1 MTPLVLYHR
10 AVTLRETFKKE
21 HPNFPWLDAADAAG
35 VARALEQR
43 HWLEPGETVRSVEQA
58 GEGNMNL
65 TLRVRTDRRSVV
77 LKQARPWVEKYDQ
90 IEAPWDRV
98 VVEQRFY
105 RTVRAL
111 PSVAGAM
118 PKLIASDVD
127 AKLLLLEDL
136 GEAQDLSLVY
146 RGGALADGEVAAL
159 ARWLAELHAG
169 TRDQFTPELANRE
182 MRALNFAHIFE
193 IPLNESNGVDLE
205 RHEPGLTAVANRL
218 KTDFAYRQRARE
230 TGARYQADGPCLVH
244 GDYFPG
250 SWLRTPRGVRIIDPE
265 FAFFGAPEL
274 DLGCALAHVRLAWT
288 GRGVA
293 QAFLEAYGH
302 PLGAAPDAALIGRF
316 AGIEVMRRLIGV
328 AQLPIPP
335 SADGRRARALEA
347 SRRAVLTGTLDELW
361 S

>member
-1 MTPLVLYHR
+1 MLYHR
-10 AVTLRETFKKE
+10 AVNLRETCKKE
-21 HPNFPWLDAADAAG
+21 HPDFPWLDAADAAG

-43 HWLEPGETVRSVEQA
+43 RWLEAGETVTGVESA

-65 TLRVRTDRRSVV
+65 TLRVRTDRRTLV

-90 IEAPWDRV
+90 IEAPWDRSLI
-98 VVEQRFY
+98 EQRFY

-111 PSVAGAM
+111 PRVAGAM
-118 PKLIASDVD
+118 PKLIAADAD

-136 GEAQDLSLVY
+136 AGAQDLSLVY
-146 RGGALADGEVAAL
+146 RGGALEDGEVAAL
-159 ARWLAELHAG
+159 GRWLAELHAG
-169 TRDQFTPELANRE
+169 TSGQFTPELANRE

-193 IPLNESNGVDLE
+193 IPLNEDNGVDLE
-205 RHEPGLTAVANRL
+205 RLEPGFTAVAIRL
-218 KTDFAYRQRARE
+218 KTDFAYRQRVRE
-230 TGARYQADGPCLVH
+230 MGARYQADGPCLVH

-250 SWLRTPRGVRIIDPE
+250 SWLRTPQGVRIIDPE
-265 FAFFGAPEL
+265 FGFFGDPEL
-274 DLGCALAHVRLAWT
+274 DLGCALAHFRLAWM
-288 GRGVA
+288 GRAVA
-293 QAFLEAYGH
+293 EGFLAAYGR
-302 PLGAAPDAALIGRF
+302 PPGGAPDATLIGRY

-347 SRRAVLTGTLDELW
+347 SRRAVLTGNHDELW